1 MNQLQAARDTI
12 ELARSYGMHEFP
24 YLAELGDEIQWHHL
38 EDMLRRMEGMSDKS
52 EAKIGRWLGWMQ
64 CAVFVM
70 CADVTL
76 EDLKQINI
84 KNSADPESEEKVEEK
99 VEWEYHTSAHSGRGH
114 DAMHAYMQYT
124 GWEVDESHVKDGIIE
139 FDTHV
144 ERHWKRKK
152 QNV

>member
-12 ELARSYGMHEFP
+12 ELARLHGMHEYPHHADLDDHVQFP
-24 YLAELGDEIQWHHL
+24 HL
-38 EDMLRRMEGMSDKS
+38 EDMLRRMEDMTDKS
-52 EAKIGRWLGWMQ
+52 DAKLGRWLGWMQ
-64 CAVFVM
+64 CSVVIMTPA
-70 CADVTL
+70 TL
-76 EDLKQINI
+76 EDMKQINI
-84 KNSADPESEEKVEEK
+84 KNSADPESEEK

-124 GWEVDESHVKDGIIE
+124 GWEIDESFVTEGIVE